1 MPVLHSMAMWD
12 ICTQHMQN
20 ILDQDS
26 LSHTML
32 EHIRNL
38 FRQMYK
44 YAIQYEL
51 VAKNYSQC
59 TRITKENGDTRD
71 VPFTRRFLLLRKNTV
86 VYLLRRMTTV
96 TRRPFSPFSTRSSPP
111 ISFRKKS
118 EI

>member
-59 TRITKENGDTRD
+59 TRITKENGDTQGRS
-71 VPFTRRFLLLRKNTV
+71 VHQEIPVIAKEYCSLLAKKDDNRHSQAILPV
-86 VYLLRRMTTV
+86 LHQEL
-96 TRRPFSPFSTRSSPP
+96 PSHL
-111 ISFRKKS
+111 FRKKS